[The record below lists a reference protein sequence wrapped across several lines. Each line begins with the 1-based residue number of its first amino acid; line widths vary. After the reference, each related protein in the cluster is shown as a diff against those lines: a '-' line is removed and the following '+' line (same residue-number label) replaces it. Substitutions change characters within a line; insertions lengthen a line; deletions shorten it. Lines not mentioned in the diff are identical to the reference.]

1 MIKYQEDF
9 IHKHGSKFYSI
20 LQLYNYSEY
29 LIEFKSLLAKC
40 LELKQAKLTL
50 ERDDNKI
57 LE

>member
-40 LELKQAKLTL
+40 LELKQAKPTL